1 MVHLYEEYGENALKK
16 LNGKFVICIVDTLNE
31 NVIIV
36 NDRYGSINFY
46 YIIEDK
52 GFIFTNHSKT
62 VLSNIKDKAV
72 DEEAIEY
79 FSNYGCIINNKTLLK
94 NVKRLDSA
102 IIIKIN
108 NGNITINKYWDWN
121 IKKLERITF
130 DEVVDKLGELWIDA
144 VKKIVSKH
152 DKFNITITGG
162 LD

>member
-1 MVHLYEEYGENALKK
+1 M
-16 LNGKFVICIVDTLNE
+16 
-31 NVIIV
+31 
-36 NDRYGSINFY
+36 
-46 YIIEDK
+46 
-52 GFIFTNHSKT
+52 
-62 VLSNIKDKAV
+62 
-72 DEEAIEY
+72 
-79 FSNYGCIINNKTLLK
+79 K

>member
-1 MVHLYEEYGENALKK
+1 MYSRY
-16 LNGKFVICIVDTLNE
+16 LNE

-79 FSNYGCIINNKTLLK
+79 FSNYGCIINNKT
-94 NVKRLDSA
+94 
-102 IIIKIN
+102 
-108 NGNITINKYWDWN
+108 Y
-121 IKKLERITF
+121 
-130 DEVVDKLGELWIDA
+130 
-144 VKKIVSKH
+144 
-152 DKFNITITGG
+152 
-162 LD
+162 